1 MKNSENDKIKY
12 ARKICRERGIRYMVK
27 GVDGA
32 LFIYCPYTGHYMQ
45 VCYSLLNHE
54 FDYIKSMIEKH
65 IENFC

>member
-1 MKNSENDKIKY
+1 MKNSENDKVKY
-12 ARKICRERGIRYMVK
+12 ARKICWERGIRYMIK
-27 GVDGA
+27 GANDA

-45 VCYSLLNHE
+45 VCYSLLNHD